1 MSKTNMTISKR
12 AAFNAAASLACAAA
26 LGAAAGC
33 AKHDAGA
40 ASASSPQPLP
50 VTAQAVRVGTL
61 TSTFALTGTV
71 VPARQANLASV
82 ISGTVREV
90 TVQIGDRVSAGQL
103 LVQIDDST
111 LQAQLAQDEATLTE
125 ARARLRQT
133 TATNHGMALTTSGSL
148 RSAQVAYQTA
158 VADNRR
164 NESLFKQGYISQQ
177 AIDKSRSDL
186 AVAQAALESA
196 QVAAQNAN
204 MSSDQQS
211 SAAQADVASMA
222 AAVTVDEAAV
232 QSVGTQIAQ
241 AAVKA
246 PFDGIVTQRNVDPGS
261 LASPGAQLV
270 QVSQLN
276 PAYVNV
282 GVPDGD
288 LQYVRAGSDA
298 VVRIDALAGRTWH
311 GSVNNLNAAAGEGTL
326 TYLARIALP
335 NADSALKAGMVA
347 NVTFVSARNQGA
359 LIVPRGAVASTDNG
373 TAVYVVLAGKAKL
386 RPVTVGLETQNDA
399 QISGKDIAKGTIV
412 ITQRPDALQDG
423 SPVKVVASN

>member
-1 MSKTNMTISKR
+1 MTIIKR
-12 AAFNAAASLACAAA
+12 ASLNAVAGIACAAA
-26 LGAAAGC
+26 LAAASGC

-40 ASASSPQPLP
+40 ASASGAPPLP
-50 VTAQAVRVGTL
+50 VTAQPVHVGTL

-90 TVQIGDRVSAGQL
+90 NVQIGDRVTAGQL

-111 LQAQLAQDEATLTE
+111 LQAQLAQDEASLVE

-133 TATNHGMALTTSGSL
+133 TATNQGTALTTTGSL
-148 RSAQVAYQTA
+148 RSAQVAYDTA
-158 VADNRR
+158 AADNRR
-164 NESLFKQGYISQQ
+164 NETLFKQGYISQQ

-186 AVAQAALESA
+186 AAAAAALQAA
-196 QVAAQNAN
+196 QVAAQNAS
-204 MSSDQQS
+204 MSTGNS
-211 SAAQADVASMA
+211 SAAQADVASME
-222 AAVTVDEAAV
+222 AAVTVDQAAV
-232 QSVGTQIAQ
+232 QSVQTQIAQ

-261 LASPGAQLV
+261 LASPGTQLV

-276 PAYVNV
+276 PAFVNV

-288 LQYVRAGSDA
+288 LQYVHTGSDA
-298 VVRIDALAGRTWH
+298 QVRVDALAARSWQGT
-311 GSVNNLNAAAGEGTL
+311 VANLNAAAGEGTL

-335 NADSALKAGMVA
+335 NPDATLRAGMVA
-347 NVTFVSARNQGA
+347 NVTFVAARNRGV
-359 LIVPRGAVASTDNG
+359 LIVPRGAIASTDNG
-373 TAVYVVLAGKAKL
+373 NAVYVVDSGKAKL
-386 RPVTVGLETQNDA
+386 RLVAVGLQTQNDS
-399 QISGKDIAKGTIV
+399 QISGAGIAKGTMV

-423 SPVKVVASN
+423 SPVKVVSSN

>member
-1 MSKTNMTISKR
+1 MTITNK
-12 AAFNAAASLACAAA
+12 AAFNAAVSLACAAA

-40 ASASSPQPLP
+40 ASANQPLP
-50 VTAQAVRVGTL
+50 VTATPVRVGTL
-61 TSTFALTGTV
+61 TSTFALSGTV

-82 ISGTVREV
+82 ISGTIQDV
-90 TVQIGDRVSAGQL
+90 TVQIGDRVSSGQL

-111 LQAQLAQDEATLTE
+111 LRAQLAQDEAALAE
-125 ARARLRQT
+125 AQARLRQT
-133 TATNHGMALTTSGSL
+133 QATNRGTALTTTGSL
-148 RSAQVAYQTA
+148 RSAQVAYDTA

-186 AVAQAALESA
+186 AVAQSALQSA
-196 QVAAQNAN
+196 QVAAANAS
-204 MSSDQQS
+204 MSSSQT
-211 SAAQADVASMA
+211 SAAQSDVASMA

-232 QSVGTQIAQ
+232 RTVETQIAQ
-241 AAVKA
+241 AAVRA

-261 LASPGAQLV
+261 LASPGTQLV

-288 LQYVRAGSDA
+288 LQYVRAGSEADIR
-298 VVRIDALAGRTWH
+298 VDALPGHSWR
-311 GSVNNLNAAAGEGTL
+311 GSVNHLNAAAGEGTL
-326 TYLARIALP
+326 TYLARISLP
-335 NADSALKAGMVA
+335 NPDLTLKAGMVA
-347 NVTFVSARNQGA
+347 NVSFVAARNTGV
-359 LIVPRGAVASTDNG
+359 LIVPRGAIASTDNG
-373 TAVYVVLAGKAKL
+373 SAVYVVDQGKAKL
-386 RPVTVGLETQNDA
+386 RPVTVGLQTQSDS
-399 QISGKDIAKGTIV
+399 QISGTGIRVGTSV

-423 SPVKVVASN
+423 SPVKVVSPN

>member
-1 MSKTNMTISKR
+1 MNAVAGI
-12 AAFNAAASLACAAA
+12 AFAAA
-26 LGAAAGC
+26 LGATGC
-33 AKHDAGA
+33 AKQNAGA

-50 VTAQAVRVGTL
+50 VSATPVRVGTL
-61 TSTFALTGTV
+61 TSTFSLTGTV
-71 VPARQANLASV
+71 VPARQGNLASV
-82 ISGTVREV
+82 ISGTIRDVN
-90 TVQIGDRVSAGQL
+90 VQIGDRVSAGQL

-133 TATNHGMALTTSGSL
+133 MATNRGTALTTNGSL
-148 RSAQVAYQTA
+148 ASAQVAFDTA
-158 VADNRR
+158 QADLRR

-177 AIDKSRSDL
+177 AIDKSRSDY
-186 AVAQAALESA
+186 AAAQAALQSA
-196 QVAAQNAN
+196 QVAAQNAS
-204 MSSDQQS
+204 MASGQ
-211 SAAQADVASMA
+211 SAAVADVASMQ

-232 QSVGTQIAQ
+232 AAVQTQIAQ
-241 AAVKA
+241 AAVRA

-261 LASPGAQLV
+261 LASPGTPLV

-288 LQYVRAGSDA
+288 LRYVHAGSEAD
-298 VVRIDALAGRTWH
+298 VRIDALAGQSWR
-311 GSVNNLNAAAGEGTL
+311 GSVEHLNAAAGEGTL

-335 NADSALKAGMVA
+335 NPDLTLKAGMVA
-347 NVTFVSARNQGA
+347 NVTFVAARNRGA
-359 LIVPRGAVASTDNG
+359 LIVPRGALSTTDAG
-373 TAVYVVLAGKAKL
+373 TVVFVVEGGKAVQ
-386 RPVTVGLETQNDA
+386 RPVTVGLQTQNDA
-399 QISGKDIAKGTIV
+399 QIGGKGIARGTIV

>member
-1 MSKTNMTISKR
+1 MTITNR
-12 AAFNAAASLACAAA
+12 AAFNAAVSLACAAA

-40 ASASSPQPLP
+40 ASASGAQPLP
-50 VTAQAVRVGTL
+50 VTATPVRVGTL
-61 TSTFALTGTV
+61 TSTFALSGTV

-82 ISGTVREV
+82 ISGTIRDV
-90 TVQIGDRVSAGQL
+90 TVQIGDRVSAGQM

-111 LQAQLAQDEATLTE
+111 LQAQLAQDEAALAE

-133 TATNHGMALTTSGSL
+133 QATNRGTALTTTGSL
-148 RSAQVAYQTA
+148 RSAQVAYDA
-158 VADNRR
+158 ALADNRR
-164 NESLFKQGYISQQ
+164 NESLFRQGYISQQ

-186 AVAQAALESA
+186 AAAQAALQSA
-196 QVAAQNAN
+196 QVAAANAS
-204 MSSDQQS
+204 MSSSQT
-211 SAAQADVASMA
+211 SAAQSDVASMA

-232 QSVGTQIAQ
+232 ETVQTQIAQ
-241 AAVKA
+241 AAVRA

-261 LASPGAQLV
+261 LASPGTQLV

-288 LQYVRAGSDA
+288 LQFVRAGSEADIR
-298 VVRIDALAGRTWH
+298 VDALPGHSWH
-311 GSVNNLNAAAGEGTL
+311 GNVDHLNAAAGEGTL

-335 NADSALKAGMVA
+335 NPDLTLKAGMVA
-347 NVTFVSARNQGA
+347 NVSFVAARISGV
-359 LIVPRGAVASTDNG
+359 LIVPRGAIASTDNG
-373 TAVYVVLAGKAKL
+373 SAVYVVEKGKAKL
-386 RPVTVGLETQNDA
+386 RPVTVGLQTQSDS
-399 QISGKDIAKGTIV
+399 QISGAGIQKGTSV

-423 SPVKVVASN
+423 SPVKVVSSN